1 METFLIRAL
10 QLIMSISLLVI
21 IHEGGHFLFARLFKV
36 RVEKFCLFFDPWFT
50 LFKFKPKNSET
61 QYGIGWLP
69 LGGYVKIAG
78 MIDESMD
85 TEQMKQ
91 PEKPWEFRSKPAWQ
105 RLFIMIGGVLFNFLL
120 ALFIYSM
127 ILFAWGDEYVPVRQV
142 PLGMD
147 FNETAK
153 AAGFQDGDVLLSA
166 DGVPFERMGTD
177 LLTSIVDARQ
187 VTVLRGGREAS
198 VYIPEGMMDRLLA
211 DSVRFATFRFPFVID
226 SVLPGHPAA
235 LAGLQPG
242 DSITHLDGRAIAY
255 FDFKQEM
262 MRRSEAKASA
272 NDGITAGENT
282 SETTLGSVADTSEGG
297 MTVTGIESMA
307 DVAVA
312 SMADVAVASMAD
324 STAFADPHLIAL
336 TYMRNGTTHTVS
348 LATDSLFQIGV
359 LPVMETGRL
368 LPVVKK
374 NYSFFASIPA
384 GVTLG
389 VNTLKGYVNQLKY
402 VFSKEGAKQLGGFG
416 TIGSIFPA
424 TWDWH
429 QFWYM
434 TAFLS
439 IILAVMN
446 ILPIPAL
453 DGGHVLF
460 LIYEIVARR
469 KPGDKFMERA
479 QIVGMS
485 LLFALLIWANLN
497 DIIRFLF

>member
-21 IHEGGHFLFARLFKV
+21 IHEGGHFLFARLFKTK
-36 RVEKFCLFFDPWFT
+36 VEKFCLFFDPWFT
-50 LFKFKPKNSET
+50 LFKFKPKNSDTE
-61 QYGIGWLP
+61 YGIGWLP

-91 PEKPWEFRSKPAWQ
+91 PEQPWEFRAKPAWQ
-105 RLFIMIGGVLFNFLL
+105 RLLIMIGGVLFNFLL

-127 ILFAWGDEYVPVRQV
+127 ILFTWGDEYIPIQQA
-142 PLGMD
+142 PLGME

-153 AAGFQDGDVLLSA
+153 AVGFQDGDILISA
-166 DGVPFERMGTD
+166 DGVPFERMGSD

-187 VTVLRGGREAS
+187 VTVLRHGQETS

-211 DSVRFATFRFPFVID
+211 DSVRFASFRYPFVID
-226 SVLPGHPAA
+226 SIMPSQPAA

-242 DSITHLDGRAIAY
+242 DSITQLDGKNIA
-255 FDFKQEM
+255 FLDFKREMLHRSQMQEEGI
-262 MRRSEAKASA
+262 SEEE
-272 NDGITAGENT
+272 AGTDE
-282 SETTLGSVADTSEGG
+282 
-297 MTVTGIESMA
+297 
-307 DVAVA
+307 
-312 SMADVAVASMAD
+312 
-324 STAFADPHLIAL
+324 AFDPHLITL
-336 TYMRNGTTHTVS
+336 TYVRANQINTLT
-348 LATDSLFQIGV
+348 LATDSLYQIGV
-359 LPVMETGRL
+359 IPITQVDKL
-368 LPVVKK
+368 LPLVKVE
-374 NYSFFASIPA
+374 YGFFASIPA
-384 GVTLG
+384 GITLG
-389 VNTLKGYVNQLKY
+389 VNTLKGYVEQMKY
-402 VFSKEGAKQLGGFG
+402 VFSKEGVKQLGGFG
-416 TIGSIFPA
+416 TIASIFPSM
-424 TWDWH
+424 WDWH

-469 KPGDKFMERA
+469 KPGEKFMERA
-479 QIVGMS
+479 QIIGMTI
-485 LLFALLIWANLN
+485 LFALLIWANFN
-497 DIIRFLF
+497 DILRFLF

>member
-10 QLIMSISLLVI
+10 QLIMSLSLLVI
-21 IHEGGHFLFARLFKV
+21 IHEGGHFLFARLFKT

-61 QYGIGWLP
+61 EYGIGWLP

-91 PEKPWEFRSKPAWQ
+91 PMQPWEFRAKPAWQ
-105 RLFIMIGGVLFNFLL
+105 RLLIMIGGVLFNFLL

-127 ILFAWGDEYVPVRQV
+127 ILFAWGDEYVPLQKA

-153 AAGFQDGDVLLSA
+153 AIGFRDGDILVSA
-166 DGVPFERMGTD
+166 DGVPFERYGGDM
-177 LLTSIVDARQ
+177 LTSIVDARQ
-187 VTVLRGGREAS
+187 VSVLRNGQEVS
-198 VYIPEGMMDRLLA
+198 VYIPEDMMERLLA
-211 DSVRFATFRFPFVID
+211 DSVRFASFRYPFVID
-226 SVLPGHPAA
+226 SIMPGQPAA
-235 LAGLQPG
+235 LAGLQSG
-242 DSITHLDGRAIAY
+242 DSITQLDGRNIAY
-255 FDFKQEM
+255 FDFKEEM
-262 MRRSEAKASA
+262 LNRQKAA
-272 NDGITAGENT
+272 NDSTSRLLTLTYVRAG
-282 SETTLGSVADTSEGG
+282 VADN
-297 MTVTGIESMA
+297 VK
-307 DVAVA
+307 
-312 SMADVAVASMAD
+312 
-324 STAFADPHLIAL
+324 L
-336 TYMRNGTTHTVS
+336 T
-348 LATDSLFQIGV
+348 TDSLYQIGV
-359 LPVMETGRL
+359 AASLQTNKL
-368 LPVVKK
+368 LPVIKK
-374 NYSFFASIPA
+374 EYSFFASIPA

-389 VNTLKGYVNQLKY
+389 VNTLKGYVSQMKY
-402 VFSKEGAKQLGGFG
+402 LFSKEGAKQLGGFG

-424 TWDWH
+424 TWDWY

-439 IILAVMN
+439 IILAFMN

-469 KPGDKFMERA
+469 KPSDKFMERA
-479 QIVGMS
+479 QMVGMF
-485 LLFALLIWANLN
+485 LLFGLLIWANFN
-497 DIIRFLF
+497 DVLRFFF